1 MVPDRYGRQ
10 TKRLITGGRD
20 KTSDIDFFALSAI
33 VLGVI

>member
-1 MVPDRYGRQ
+1 
-10 TKRLITGGRD
+10 LITGGRD